1 MTATRADAIRAS
13 GDEQLKNEGVG
24 AVARPEISWHK
35 SSASGVEENCVE
47 YLPVA
52 EGVLIRDSK
61 NKGQGL
67 IHATEVAWLVF
78 VEYITTG
85 RV

>member
-1 MTATRADAIRAS
+1 M
-13 GDEQLKNEGVG
+13 
-24 AVARPEISWHK
+24 ARPEISWRK

-52 EGVLIRDSK
+52 KGVLIRDSK
-61 NKGQGL
+61 DKGGGL
-67 IHATEVAWLVF
+67 IHATESAWLVF
-78 VEYITTG
+78 VEYITAG